1 MTIAAYEAF
10 HACGW
15 KNTQACIL
23 SLQEAYLKIK
33 KEDDADNLKDD
44 NHDGI
49 ADVEEMGPDALVKR
63 KTALWIRAA
72 DPDKISSAAGSL
84 YTAWLGVLATL
95 KVQFA
100 KTVALGFAIGNA
112 MRPLAAKWVAPALAQ
127 VLPEEYHHWINTII
141 NTTCKTIAVMIAYKV
156 RPFREDASVLKNT
169 SILPVFCSL

>member
-15 KNTQACIL
+15 QNTQACIL

-127 VLPEEYHHWINTII
+127 VLPEEYVEESCVSI
-141 NTTCKTIAVMIAYKV
+141 
-156 RPFREDASVLKNT
+156 VLHPVYT
-169 SILPVFCSL
+169 LYTPLLPYMHLYAPAIHVYTPYIHL